1 MYIKTYT
8 VYIDAHKN
16 ICSCV
21 GLYTHIHEQI
31 KQEISLKSTTIHS
44 YKATNEIKSAKDY
57 IVEIR
62 YILHSFLNLTKAVTR
77 VQAVYIQLCRRKI
90 KQTQLFISDKISC
103 MDHNTETNT
112 IRSSKASISCIEVI
126 NFYFFSKTFKCDVAL
141 FLSPGVISGY
151 WFRLHTQLES
161 ASAYLIKAD

>member
-1 MYIKTYT
+1 
-8 VYIDAHKN
+8 
-16 ICSCV
+16 
-21 GLYTHIHEQI
+21 
-31 KQEISLKSTTIHS
+31 
-44 YKATNEIKSAKDY
+44 
-57 IVEIR
+57 
-62 YILHSFLNLTKAVTR
+62 
-77 VQAVYIQLCRRKI
+77 
-90 KQTQLFISDKISC
+90 

-161 ASAYLIKAD
+161 ASAYLIKADWLTHCCERSATEQRCYFGVNIFVASLHFPS